1 MRVVDIIKKFVVFVG
16 HSAVDGS
23 FLADGT
29 GFVILM
35 RAHGF
40 ALPYVVT
47 AKHVIDQAA
56 GSEMPSRDILIRI
69 NTHSGGI
76 KYIITKLPRWH
87 FHPDHVE
94 TGGKQNYIDVAA
106 YSLCNMREWSSI
118 DMRDADF
125 SHMDEDDICT
135 AKIIEEYTI
144 GIGDDVVIPG
154 LFLSHLGTQRNIP
167 IVRQGNIAAMR
178 EEPVPTSKGM
188 MDAYLVEMRSIGGI
202 SGSPVLMQME
212 GRAEILY
219 PEAEHPIS
227 IKKSRKTHY
236 LLGLVQGHYTIT
248 TQDEWIFKTDQPVGD
263 INAGIA
269 VVVPVEK
276 IMETICQPS
285 AFGQEE
291 EMTRRHREAAN
302 VRSRTISDSPH
313 SCDSVLSDD
322 ANPLHLEDF
331 KRLVDA
337 AARKRPQGDQT

>member
-1 MRVVDIIKKFVVFVG
+1 MRIVDIIKKFVVFVG

-23 FLADGT
+23 FIADGT

-40 ALPYVVT
+40 ALPYAVT

-56 GSEMPSRDILIRI
+56 GSETPPRDILIRI
-69 NTHSGGI
+69 NTRSGGI
-76 KYIITKLPRWH
+76 KYITTKLPRWH

-94 TGGKQNYIDVAA
+94 TGRKKNYIDVAA
-106 YSLCNMREWSSI
+106 YSLCNMREWSST
-118 DMRDADF
+118 DMEDADF
-125 SHMDEDDICT
+125 SHMDENEICT
-135 AKIIEEYTI
+135 ANIIEEYTI
-144 GIGDDVVIPG
+144 GIGDEVVIPG
-154 LFLSHLGTQRNIP
+154 LFLSHLGTLRNIP
-167 IVRQGNIAAMR
+167 IVRHGNIAAMR

-202 SGSPVLMQME
+202 SGSPVLLQME

-219 PEAEHPIS
+219 PEAKHPIS

-248 TQDEWIFKTDQPVGD
+248 TQDEWVFKTDQPVGD

-269 VVVPVEK
+269 IVVPAEK

-291 EMTRRHREAAN
+291 EMTRQHREAAN
-302 VRSRTISDSPH
+302 ARSRTVSASAPSRDSA
-313 SCDSVLSDD
+313 SSDD
-322 ANPLHLEDF
+322 VNPHHLEDF
-331 KRLVDA
+331 KPIVDA
-337 AARKRPQGDQT
+337 AARKRPRDDQR